1 MHPYNIMKNIAE
13 PILEQF
19 GYQQV
24 FEEYRPDVFGS
35 AYSDFESRARKVR
48 LIWDGKDGWGYAQV
62 YLRSSDNELGDTQDI
77 DCFLTEGDLE
87 SVPMNEAKIN
97 EFRIAVTDALKGEI

>member
-1 MHPYNIMKNIAE
+1 MHPYNIMKDIAE
-13 PILEQF
+13 PILEKSA
-19 GYQQV
+19 YQQV
-24 FEEYRPDVFGS
+24 SGEYRPDIFGS
-35 AYSDFESRARKVR
+35 AYSVYERGTKKVR

-62 YLRSSDNELGDTQDI
+62 YFRSADNQPGDWQDI

-97 EFRIAVTDALKGEI
+97 EFRAAIAQQII